1 MTHQVINRIIAVI
14 LFLIAELLYLRTMAP
29 TLSFWDCGE
38 FIATAYTLG
47 IPHPP
52 GAPLFLLLGRLFS
65 MIPFFSDIG
74 ARVNLISTLA
84 SSATVM
90 LTYLITLRFIIL
102 YRKSDPD
109 GWSSSEKV
117 SAYGSSVIAALALAF
132 SDSFWFN
139 AVEAEVYA
147 LSSLFTALVTWL
159 MLRWYDDDPLPGNE
173 RWLMA
178 VMYIIG
184 LSIGVHLLS
193 LLALFAVAMVY
204 CFKKYEVTPRSVT
217 LFIVGSSG
225 LFILIYQIIIKG
237 LPVLLQWSSWSG
249 FFALAMLL
257 VSGIWY
263 THSKR
268 LVLLNTLV
276 VSLLLIV
283 IGYTS
288 YGMIFIRAQAGP
300 PINENNPST
309 PEAFYSYLNRDQYGE
324 MPLWPR
330 RWSPEPVHQYFYQQY
345 SSDLDYFLSYQLNHM
360 YLRYLGWQFIGREHD
375 MEGAGVDWSVLW
387 GLPFL
392 FGFAGAVAHFR
403 RQWKMGLVVTALFI
417 LTGAALVIYLNQT
430 EPQPRERDY
439 SYVGSFFAFAIWIGI
454 GVETL
459 LHVMAERLKLQAE
472 RHRLALALLTVT
484 AALLLINGK
493 MLQANYR
500 MHDRSGNYVPWDW
513 AWNMLQSCD
522 KDAILF
528 TNGDNDTFPLWYLQE
543 VERIRTDVRV
553 VNLSLANTGWYLQ
566 QLKNTSPR
574 GAKTVAFGMG
584 DGELASIT
592 YEPLDSVEVSVPAA
606 KASRELLQESRLQGI
621 TLASVPP
628 ETMQWVMK
636 PTVMFEGQGYLRPQD
651 RAVYEIVTS
660 NFPQR
665 SIYFA
670 LTVDTESM
678 IGLEKNLRLDG
689 LAYKV
694 VPNKSSDPMSNVNPA
709 LLYHKLLGVYRYH
722 NLDNPEISL
731 EETSRRLCANY
742 SPLFIRLALALAD
755 DPEASLRVEGKSG
768 LAVLKK
774 RSAMALEVLNTASV
788 LLPPD
793 RYPLNPEL
801 AGTVT
806 ALYARLGEKKKAYP
820 YIAYLE
826 KLVKTTDLHTDPRLF
841 YMLAGAY
848 RAIGREQDALRVI
861 TLLSRELQEPRLLEE
876 FEKMK
881 E

>member
-1 MTHQVINRIIAVI
+1 
-14 LFLIAELLYLRTMAP
+14 
-29 TLSFWDCGE
+29 
-38 FIATAYTLG
+38 
-47 IPHPP
+47 
-52 GAPLFLLLGRLFS
+52 
-65 MIPFFSDIG
+65 
-74 ARVNLISTLA
+74 
-84 SSATVM
+84 
-90 LTYLITLRFIIL
+90 
-102 YRKSDPD
+102 
-109 GWSSSEKV
+109 
-117 SAYGSSVIAALALAF
+117 
-132 SDSFWFN
+132 
-139 AVEAEVYA
+139 
-147 LSSLFTALVTWL
+147 
-159 MLRWYDDDPLPGNE
+159 
-173 RWLMA
+173 
-178 VMYIIG
+178 
-184 LSIGVHLLS
+184 
-193 LLALFAVAMVY
+193 
-204 CFKKYEVTPRSVT
+204 
-217 LFIVGSSG
+217 
-225 LFILIYQIIIKG
+225 
-237 LPVLLQWSSWSG
+237 
-249 FFALAMLL
+249 
-257 VSGIWY
+257 
-263 THSKR
+263 
-268 LVLLNTLV
+268 
-276 VSLLLIV
+276 
-283 IGYTS
+283 
-288 YGMIFIRAQAGP
+288 
-300 PINENNPST
+300 
-309 PEAFYSYLNRDQYGE
+309 
-324 MPLWPR
+324 
-330 RWSPEPVHQYFYQQY
+330 
-345 SSDLDYFLSYQLNHM
+345 
-360 YLRYLGWQFIGREHD
+360 
-375 MEGAGVDWSVLW
+375 
-387 GLPFL
+387 
-392 FGFAGAVAHFR
+392 
-403 RQWKMGLVVTALFI
+403 
-417 LTGAALVIYLNQT
+417 
-430 EPQPRERDY
+430 
-439 SYVGSFFAFAIWIGI
+439 
-454 GVETL
+454 
-459 LHVMAERLKLQAE
+459 
-472 RHRLALALLTVT
+472 LTVT

-636 PTVMFEGQGYLRPQD
+636 PTVMFEGLGYLRPQD